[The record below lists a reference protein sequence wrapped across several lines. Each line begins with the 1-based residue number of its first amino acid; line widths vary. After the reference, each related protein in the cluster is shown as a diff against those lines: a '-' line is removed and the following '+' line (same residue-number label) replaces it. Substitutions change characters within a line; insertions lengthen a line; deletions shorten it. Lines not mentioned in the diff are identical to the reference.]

1 MAGGSL
7 STQTDFI
14 YGCLATV
21 CLRKPITMM
30 TVLFTAVSPE
40 DLISAVRTVTDGNAL
55 PAPSVTRLIIEE
67 FTQRPLP
74 SGSSPELEKLTM
86 FSLTNAPI
94 QLAPKLTPFAP
105 NGMVIKALQLFPQH
119 YLKAYK

>member
-1 MAGGSL
+1 VLQKTHNYDDRVVHSSISRGLDFSREDGGG
-7 STQTDFI
+7 
-14 YGCLATV
+14 Y
-21 CLRKPITMM
+21 
-30 TVLFTAVSPE
+30 
-40 DLISAVRTVTDGNAL
+40 NAL

-67 FTQRPLP
+67 FTQRPPP

-105 NGMVIKALQLFPQH
+105 NGMVIKTPQLFPQH